1 MDKAIGVGMN
11 KIATGAA
18 SPVLL
23 IAGSAVVGGFQSEA
37 DLLEDILLF
46 ADTDVAAVF
55 HAIAHY
61 HPRLVVVQRDLLPTA
76 RAAEIIGRIRTDP
89 DPAVSHVQIRVLSDV
104 HAYIQLVQDRVGLD
118 EAIAARG
125 DRLPP
130 EYDGRRFARRFRM
143 RAGID
148 VRVDGTA
155 ARLTELSQTGA
166 QLIVPTLLR
175 PKQHVRI
182 RLTDDGEVIRLPAT
196 VVWASLEPSR
206 GSGAPPGYRVGVKFI
221 DATPE
226 GLEAFDAR
234 NRQDD
239 RVWP

>member
-130 EYDGRRFARRFRM
+130 EYDGRRFSNRRATHRADTLATETARSHPIDRRRGGDP
-143 RAGID
+143 RAGSEC
-148 VRVDGTA
+148 VRVSTCE
-155 ARLTELSQTGA
+155 LTG
-166 QLIVPTLLR
+166 R
-175 PKQHVRI
+175 PH
-182 RLTDDGEVIRLPAT
+182 D
-196 VVWASLEPSR
+196 
-206 GSGAPPGYRVGVKFI
+206 
-221 DATPE
+221 
-226 GLEAFDAR
+226 
-234 NRQDD
+234 
-239 RVWP
+239 